1 MKFKTVH
8 QKDIKKM
15 NKQATRWEMIFLI
28 YITHNRLIETRS
40 YNSIMKRHSFF
51 KAKLIQQIFTVD

>member
-51 KAKLIQQIFTVD
+51 